1 MLCFCLHRRMGSM
14 AVVSST
20 PSLWSW
26 LQPEN
31 WHYKYMMK
39 PGRYVRAHTDIN
51 SNDHKHLFMHF
62 SFFFSLSVVFLPL
75 QSASMCRV
83 RRSRHW
89 PTDQG
94 SGERLPSAG
103 GHARKTGRH
112 DGEGQDRTGLL
123 QVRLRQEEEV
133 FPALVSASLWILTST
148 FVSSSLQLPGPG
160 RGRSHAGHGLRAADK
175 THRGTRHHAT

>member
-1 MLCFCLHRRMGSM
+1 MG
-14 AVVSST
+14 VVSST

-39 PGRYVRAHTDIN
+39 PGRYVQACTNIN

-62 SFFFSLSVVFLPL
+62 FIPLFFLFVVFLPL

-83 RRSRHW
+83 WRSRHW
-89 PTDQG
+89 PTDQR

-103 GHARKTGRH
+103 GHTRKTGGH
-112 DGEGQDRTGLL
+112 DGEGQDWTGLL
-123 QVRLRQEEEV
+123 QVRLGQEEEV
-133 FPALVSASLWILTST
+133 MVKLLSALVSAPLWILKST

-160 RGRSHAGHGLRAADK
+160 
-175 THRGTRHHAT
+175 